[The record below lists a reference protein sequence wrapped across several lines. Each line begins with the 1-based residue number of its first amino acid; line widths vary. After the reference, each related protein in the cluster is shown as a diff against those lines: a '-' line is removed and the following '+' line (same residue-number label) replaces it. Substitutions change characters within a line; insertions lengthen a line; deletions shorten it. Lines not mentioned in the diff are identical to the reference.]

1 MTKRR
6 RPAAPIVR
14 LTKSG
19 LRPVSAYDDERLASD
34 AIGTEYELTKRSRR
48 SLPQHRLYWQ
58 MLSQAVAATDMWATP
73 EHLHDDLK
81 LSCGYVRK
89 SVNLT
94 TGEIIVTVDSTAFD
108 AMTGDEFKA
117 FFDRAAALLAEHIG
131 CDPLEFLNAA

>member
-1 MTKRR
+1 MTKRN
-6 RPAAPIVR
+6 RPSAPIVR

-19 LRPVSAYDDERLASD
+19 LRPVSQYDDERMASD
-34 AIGTEYELTKRSRR
+34 AIGTEYELVKRSRR

-81 LSCGYVRK
+81 LSLGYVRK

-94 TGEIIVTVDSTAFD
+94 TGEIIVTVDSTAFGS
-108 AMTGDEFKA
+108 MSGDEFKA